1 MIKHPASRAERLRLK
16 YLKDTV
22 ENRSDDRATR
32 KAKREAIK
40 AKELE
45 DELRIEV
52 SGSEAKAG
60 I

>member
-1 MIKHPASRAERLRLK
+1 MIKHPTSRAERLRLK

-22 ENRSDDRATR
+22 ENKSGDRATR

-52 SGSEAKAG
+52 SGSEAKAS